1 VARNQKVE
9 LLRQVPLFAQ
19 LSGRELEQVAR
30 LADEID
36 LREGK
41 QLIRQGDRGREF
53 FVLLEGQADVVKDG
67 KRINQLGA
75 GDFFGEIALIAQT
88 PTRTASVVAT
98 TPMRAL
104 VITAQNFRQLVD
116 KSPSIKLKV
125 LEALAARVGPT
136 GVV

>member
-53 FVLLEGQADVVKDG
+53 FVLLEGQADVVKDD